1 MLIGPT
7 PCLFCRTGEGW
18 SEWYR
23 ESMEGIVTSTS
34 NGVIDSVLAKLN
46 ELMMGD
52 MCSNLLGVSSMG
64 IQFLWNELSAMKALL
79 EKLEDADE
87 LDPQAKDWRDQVREM
102 TFDIEDCIDEFM
114 SNEECDDAKAGF
126 INKVSSFLKTLRSR
140 VKTACQIKDLKTRL
154 QEIDER
160 HKRYKIEEYPST
172 STRRIDPRLSAL
184 YNEATSLVGLANP
197 KEELLEV
204 MSKRQ
209 QFMVVAIVG
218 FGGLGK
224 TTLVNEVYR
233 EVSRQF
239 NSKAFVSI
247 SQNPDMARVLKCIL
261 SQLEPR
267 PYFHACEV
275 QDLINDLREHLHDK
289 RYIMVVDDLWDIR
302 AWNIISCA
310 LPKNNQQSIV
320 VITTRNEDVA
330 RECCRDHGYIYNL
343 KPLSEQDSIKLFLN
357 RIYRFGYV
365 FPSENL
371 KAVSCKILKK
381 CGGLPLAI
389 ITVASILGFHCRNWK
404 EQLEKIH
411 NSLATKFATNSNFE
425 DMMHILDL
433 SYKNLPRHLKACFLY
448 LGTYPEDHRISKVDL
463 VRRWVAEGFVSH
475 SGQDVWD
482 VAESY
487 FYELVNR
494 SMIQLSYED
503 DDGND
508 MVSYCRVHDMMLEL
522 IIRRCREDNFISL
535 IHDQQVLVEGKDKVI
550 RRLTLNLSSVDNGT
564 TATTTTRHLSHVR
577 SLTIFGGS
585 NWIPPLLQELKF
597 LRVLFLD
604 IYRRGTK
611 IDLTG
616 ISQLAQLRYIKV
628 ENEKSIGEITIE
640 LPVDIQSLRFLETL
654 ELPAL
659 SVCRIPSDIVHLP
672 RLSHLVVPHDT
683 GLPDGIGKVKSLR
696 SLDGFSLPTSSLENI
711 VGLRKLTNLTD
722 LSLHCH
728 TESLEYVTALGCS
741 LLKLRNLKNLSVSC
755 TFGGSY
761 ADALAFPLISLGN
774 LELIDLSGCT
784 FSQIPSIWVLG
795 QLRQLRLGARQ
806 ILQEDIVMLG
816 TKLHY
821 LVKLHLRTA
830 GALTE
835 RMVISGSTGFVV
847 LKVFELESDEISY
860 LTFEAG
866 AMPRLQKLWL
876 AFDPSSWD
884 RATPAGLQHLSSLK
898 QIYVLTVRS
907 GCTTSRSDEA
917 PTTSMSETAV
927 IRSAFQEAADA
938 HPGRPAFTLGEEWLI
953 RAMQSWRTL

>member
-1 MLIGPT
+1 MK
-7 PCLFCRTGEGW
+7 RTGEGW
-18 SEWYR
+18 SRWYR
-23 ESMEGIVTSTS
+23 GTLEGIVTSTS

-87 LDPQAKDWRDQVREM
+87 LDLQAKDWRDQVREM
-102 TFDIEDCIDEFM
+102 TFDIEDCIDEFT

-140 VKTACQIKDLKTRL
+140 VKTACQIKDLKNRL

-160 HKRYKIEEYPST
+160 HKRYKIEEHPSS
-172 STRRIDPRLSAL
+172 STRRIDPRLSVL
-184 YNEATSLVGLANP
+184 YNEETSLVGLANP

-204 MSKRQ
+204 MSKGK
-209 QFMVVAIVG
+209 QFMVVALVG

-233 EVSRQF
+233 QVSRQF

-267 PYFHACEV
+267 PYFDACEV
-275 QDLINDLREHLHDK
+275 QDLINDLREHLHDT

-310 LPKNNQQSIV
+310 FPKNNQQSIV
-320 VITTRNEDVA
+320 IITTRNEDVA

-343 KPLSEQDSIKLFLN
+343 KPLSEQDSIQLFLN
-357 RIYRFGYV
+357 RIYPFGHV
-365 FPSENL
+365 FPSE
-371 KAVSCKILKK
+371 KSRDVSCKILKK

-404 EQLEKIH
+404 EQLEKMH
-411 NSLATKFATNSNFE
+411 NSLAHKFATNSKFE

-448 LGTYPEDHRISKVDL
+448 LGAYPEDHKISKVDL
-463 VRRWVAEGFVSH
+463 VRRWVAEGFVAN

-494 SMIQLSYED
+494 SMIQLAYE
-503 DDGND
+503 DGND

-535 IHDQQVLVEGKDKVI
+535 IDDQQVMAEGQHKVI
-550 RRLTLNLSSVDNGT
+550 RRLTLNLSDNGT
-564 TATTTTRHLSHVR
+564 NIATTTTWHISHVR
-577 SLTIFGGS
+577 SLAIFGGS

-604 IYRRGTK
+604 IYRPGTK
-611 IDLTG
+611 MDLTG
-616 ISQLAQLRYIKV
+616 ISQLAQLRYVKV
-628 ENEKSIGEITIE
+628 ENDRSLGEISLE
-640 LPVDIQSLRFLETL
+640 LPGEIRSLRLLETL

-659 SVCRIPSDIVHLP
+659 SACRIPPDIVHLP
-672 RLSHLVVPHDT
+672 RLSHLVVPHGT

-696 SLDGFSLPTSSLENI
+696 SLDGFSLPTSSFEDI
-711 VGLRKLTNLTD
+711 VGLGKLTNLTD

-728 TESLEYVTALGCS
+728 TDSLEYVTALGCS
-741 LLKLRNLKNLSVSC
+741 LQKLGNLKNLSVSC
-755 TFGGSY
+755 TFVGSY
-761 ADALAFPLISLGN
+761 ADALAFPLTSLGN
-774 LELIDLSGCT
+774 LELLDLSGCN
-784 FSQIPSIWVLG
+784 FPQIPSIWVLG
-795 QLRQLRLGARQ
+795 ELRQLRLGARQ
-806 ILQEDIVMLG
+806 IIQEDIIMLG

-847 LKVFELESDEISY
+847 LKVFELESDQISH

-876 AFDPSSWD
+876 AFDPSAWD

-898 QIYVLTVRS
+898 QIYVLTMRS
-907 GCTTSRSDEA
+907 GRITSRSDYA
-917 PTTSMSETAV
+917 LTTSMSDTAV

-953 RAMQSWRTL
+953 R